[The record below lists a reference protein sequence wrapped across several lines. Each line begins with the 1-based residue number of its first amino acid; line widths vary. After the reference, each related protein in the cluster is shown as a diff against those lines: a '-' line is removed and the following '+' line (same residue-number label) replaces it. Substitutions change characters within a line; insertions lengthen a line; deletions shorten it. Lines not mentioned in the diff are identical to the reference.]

1 MVNTAKVLDAQ
12 DQQEQYLDRSE
23 EKLSKHVKLTEINYR
38 RNVESD
44 YTEKIEAL
52 DREFDYDSNSQHYWS
67 EPELS
72 LLYGTPIY
80 QEASPSQRRALNHL
94 YWATQYNQT
103 AATEAN
109 AVLYNQVTAGVFEAF
124 GGYDT
129 LCQELDLETDQE
141 RHHIHA
147 FHMMGYKTKKAVL
160 GAAAFNASIQGKTYK
175 KGSSK
180 KSNSAKGAGQKG
192 RSPLFSFGW
201 QSSPLAAFQDS
212 ALRFVTNQVVL
223 REQTRYYSHYLRELE
238 QKGEAIPAQTT
249 GLLGQLAPRPL
260 LQYFT
265 LNCGSSPFLACLFY
279 VTRFMANML
288 IKNYEY
294 RYSQYYREL
303 ERRGEFIP
311 APLAVSHYHLLDE
324 AFHTTTS
331 QLIAQDLYKDFGKP
345 TAYEKFLANVTVYR
359 SQSVGLSGLSGGMP
373 AIFRNDAD
381 FMLSFHRLL
390 QSPVFDMSAQ
400 DSLQWLEKCLCQE
413 HDGFHLTMKYHQRL
427 LTDLRRLFD
436 PIDYLWAVNREMR
449 VMASGGSIEK
459 AIHNNTKAFA
469 QFSRSVA
476 ESN

>member
-1 MVNTAKVLDAQ
+1 MTDTAKVLEP
-12 DQQEQYLDRSE
+12 QQRVDPAA

-44 YTEKIEAL
+44 YTEKIEVL
-52 DREFDYDSNSQHYWS
+52 DREFDYDRNSQHYWS

-72 LLYGTPIY
+72 LLYGTPLY
-80 QEASPSQRRALNHL
+80 QEASLSQRRALNHL

-109 AVLYNQVTAGVFEAF
+109 AVLYNQVTAGVFAAV

-160 GAAAFNASIQGKTYK
+160 GAAAFNASIQGKSY
-175 KGSSK
+175 
-180 KSNSAKGAGQKG
+180 KSNLSKGMGKKG

-212 ALRFVTNQVVL
+212 ALRFITHQAL
-223 REQTRYYSHYLRELE
+223 KDQTRYYSQYLRELE

-294 RYSQYYREL
+294 RYSQYYRDL
-303 ERRGEFIP
+303 ERKGEFIP

-331 QLIAQDLYKDFGKP
+331 QLIAQDLYKDFAKP
-345 TAYEKFLANVTVYR
+345 TAYEKFLANITIYR

-390 QSPVFDMSAQ
+390 QSPVFNMSAQ
-400 DSLQWLEKCLCQE
+400 DSFYWLEKSLCHE

-436 PIDYLWAVNREMR
+436 PIDYLWATNREMR

-459 AIHNNTKAFA
+459 AIQSNTKSFA
-469 QFSRSVA
+469 QFSRSQA
-476 ESN
+476 EDN